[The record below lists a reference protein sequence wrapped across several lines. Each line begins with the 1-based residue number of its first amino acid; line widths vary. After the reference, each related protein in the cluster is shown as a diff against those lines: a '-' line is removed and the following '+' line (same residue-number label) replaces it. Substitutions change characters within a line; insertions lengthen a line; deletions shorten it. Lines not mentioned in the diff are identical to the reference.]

1 VCLDHVKAGF
11 QTACGVGG
19 RAEYVALVRRRLAAR
34 PLFTAMPW
42 LPSTLA
48 MADTG
53 PHPAFLLPKFAAA
66 LARFLDSHAVLQS
79 VTDPVCLETL

>member
-1 VCLDHVKAGF
+1 VVFA
-11 QTACGVGG
+11 A
-19 RAEYVALVRRRLAAR
+19 ALIRRLGSPPEAAR
-34 PLFTAMPW
+34 PLFTEMPW

-53 PHPAFLLPKFAAA
+53 PHPAFLLPQFAAA

-79 VTDPVCLETL
+79 VTDPVCWETL